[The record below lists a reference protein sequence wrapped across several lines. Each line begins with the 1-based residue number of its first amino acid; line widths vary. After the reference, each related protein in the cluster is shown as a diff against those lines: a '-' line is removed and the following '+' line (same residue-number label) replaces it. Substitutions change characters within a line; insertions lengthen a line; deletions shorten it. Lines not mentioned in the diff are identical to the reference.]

1 MRSKFDEQL
10 ETLNNE
16 LITMGSQCETA
27 ISKAAEALENNDAA
41 LARQVRDGVDDINR
55 QERDIE
61 GMCLR
66 LIMQQQPVAR
76 DLRVIS
82 AALKMVTDMERIG
95 DQAGDIAEIIE
106 KQKTSAPFAVKS
118 DIVAMANET
127 MKMVKL
133 GVDAFVKKDFDII
146 NKVIEYD
153 NVVDRH
159 FDKIKNLLIEKLQA
173 GETNGEEALDLLM
186 IAKYLERIGDHAEN
200 IGRWVR
206 FSITG
211 ELEEEA

>member
-1 MRSKFDEQL
+1 MRSRFDEQL

-16 LITMGSQCETA
+16 LITMGSLCETA
-27 ISKAAEALENNDAA
+27 ISKAADALEKNDVA
-41 LARQVRDGVDDINR
+41 LARQVRMSVGDINR
-55 QERDIE
+55 EERDIE

-66 LIMQQQPVAR
+66 LIMQQQPVAS

-95 DQAGDIAEIIE
+95 DQAGDIAEIVE
-106 KQKTSAPFAVKS
+106 KQNLGAPFSVKS
-118 DIVAMANET
+118 NIVEMAHET
-127 MKMVKL
+127 MKMVSL
-133 GVDAFVKKDFDII
+133 GVDSFVKKDFDTI
-146 NKVIEYD
+146 NKVIDYD
-153 NVVDRH
+153 NIVDKH
-159 FDKIKNLLIEKLQA
+159 FDEIKNLLIDKLQA